1 MLRYSE
7 TLKRLTEEI
16 RGSFESESNINSY
29 SSMNLPYLAAVIN
42 ETLRIHHP
50 TSINLPRV
58 VPPEGPIID
67 GR

>member
-1 MLRYSE
+1 
-7 TLKRLTEEI
+7 
-16 RGSFESESNINSY
+16 
-29 SSMNLPYLAAVIN
+29 MNLPYLAAVIN

-67 GR
+67 GRWIPGGVRTPLSRIKLLATSTEGT